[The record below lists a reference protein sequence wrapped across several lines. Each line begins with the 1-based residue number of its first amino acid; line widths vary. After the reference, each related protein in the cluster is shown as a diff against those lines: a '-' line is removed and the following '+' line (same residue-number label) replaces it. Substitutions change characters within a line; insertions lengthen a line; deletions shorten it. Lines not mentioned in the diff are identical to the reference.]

1 MRWTEGAPTLG
12 EILLNPTRIY
22 CDPVVDLLNTAR
34 EGEGFSISAI
44 HGICHITGGGLSNLL
59 RLHPSLGWDIH
70 TPLPVLPEFDWLQSA
85 GGVETREM
93 YRTFNMGMGMVI
105 AVEAE
110 HAEAVLRW
118 LQERM
123 NGVAI
128 VGHVRNDGHHV
139 KHAIE
144 GVEFSHY

>member
-1 MRWTEGAPTLG
+1 
-12 EILLNPTRIY
+12 
-22 CDPVVDLLNTAR
+22 
-34 EGEGFSISAI
+34 
-44 HGICHITGGGLSNLL
+44 
-59 RLHPSLGWDIH
+59 
-70 TPLPVLPEFDWLQSA
+70 VLPEFQWLQSA

-105 AVEAE
+105 AVDAE
-110 HAEAVLRW
+110 HADTVLSW

-123 NGVAI
+123 EGVAI
-128 VGHVRNDGHHV
+128 VGHVRDQGHRV

>member
-1 MRWTEGAPTLG
+1 
-12 EILLNPTRIY
+12 
-22 CDPVVDLLNTAR
+22 
-34 EGEGFSISAI
+34 
-44 HGICHITGGGLSNLL
+44 
-59 RLHPSLGWDIH
+59 
-70 TPLPVLPEFDWLQSA
+70 
-85 GGVETREM
+85 
-93 YRTFNMGMGMVI
+93 MVI